1 MSTETVFI
9 IIFAIFLGM
18 LISAG
23 FISKKW
29 VRESSDFVIAGREI
43 STFINTVGVCAI
55 GFAGTT
61 IALAPGF
68 TVNYGFWGGMIWG
81 GIYAILGLA
90 LFAILY
96 SKFIRRSGAQT
107 LPEYLEMRFDG
118 KTRSVVAITSVLG
131 MCGILANN
139 VVSAVQNVAAD
150 KPDGYKIMAKDLEE
164 YFRKVKYTLKEGDIV
179 LLETG
184 ASKKWGTKEYLLS
197 GAGMSAEATHWIID
211 HGVKVVGTDAWSW
224 DVPLAIEADEFER
237 DRDPSIIWEGHRVGR
252 EKAYCH
258 MEKLC
263 NLDQLPVTGYQ
274 VICLPVKIKAAS
286 AGWCRAVAIM
296 E

>member
-1 MSTETVFI
+1 MKKIIDLSIAIENDLPSDPPPQIPKIEYLTHKGTAQMMTTYFKNLITV
-9 IIFAIFLGM
+9 
-18 LISAG
+18 
-23 FISKKW
+23 
-29 VRESSDFVIAGREI
+29 DD
-43 STFINTVGVCAI
+43 
-55 GFAGTT
+55 
-61 IALAPGF
+61 
-68 TVNYGFWGGMIWG
+68 
-81 GIYAILGLA
+81 
-90 LFAILY
+90 
-96 SKFIRRSGAQT
+96 
-107 LPEYLEMRFDG
+107 LPEGNGWALEN
-118 KTRSVVAITSVLG
+118 ITLTTHSGTHLD
-131 MCGILANN
+131 APYHFYPT
-139 VVSAVQNVAAD
+139 QNHGEPAATIDQVPLEWCIGNGVKIDMTD
-150 KPDGYKIMAKDLEE
+150 KPDGYKIMAKDLEV
-164 YFRKVKYTLKEGDIV
+164 YFKKVDYTLKEGDIV

-184 ASKKWGTKEYLLS
+184 ASKKWGTREYLLS

-224 DVPLAIEADEFER
+224 DVPLAMEADEFER

-286 AGWCRAVAIM
+286 AGWCRAVAVM